1 MKLDKFEPYDIVL
14 PDEGRR
20 HSGRDY
26 DNSYDSYDDGP
37 SYSKYGGYNGYDE
50 FSFARFV
57 GGYFPFINKFI
68 LYVVNFFLFAH
79 FTSDFMVPS
88 GK

>member
-26 DNSYDSYDDGP
+26 DYSYDSYDDGP
-37 SYSKYGGYNGYDE
+37 SYSKYGGYNGYDDNTIDSAFE
-50 FSFARFV
+50 GMPGATWN
-57 GGYFPFINKFI
+57 I
-68 LYVVNFFLFAH
+68 
-79 FTSDFMVPS
+79 D
-88 GK
+88 